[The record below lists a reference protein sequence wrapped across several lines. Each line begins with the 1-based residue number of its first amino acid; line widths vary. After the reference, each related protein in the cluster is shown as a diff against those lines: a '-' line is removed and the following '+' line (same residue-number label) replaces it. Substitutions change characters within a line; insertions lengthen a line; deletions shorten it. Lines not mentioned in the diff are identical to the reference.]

1 MTIFERAFSD
11 TEKAADS
18 TLNAVKS
25 TERLAK
31 ALQKAAKEGNI
42 NAIKKVCSNLKD
54 ALGSLN
60 QTVTN
65 AVETWP
71 FKDDEEEAYLRE
83 RYSKELQNIA
93 SEEGLKIHDEGDGRL
108 IAYPSIVHVLPG
120 DRTVR
125 IDRKKVATLR
135 PSRLTG
141 ILKEKQKKPPRF
153 KPDVFLE
160 ALHKAY
166 LLISRERTAT
176 LPVND
181 KAGPVKLLVEIYE
194 ALTLLPDSGR
204 EYDRTEFAKGIYLLD
219 VAKTTLRTKKGA
231 RVSFPSSTGTKRA
244 KDTFHFV
251 GSDGNRVTYSGIQ
264 FFRGA

>member
-1 MTIFERAFSD
+1 MTTFERAFSD
-11 TEKAADS
+11 TEKAADL

-42 NAIKKVCSNLKD
+42 NVIKKESLNLKD
-54 ALGSLN
+54 AMSLLN
-60 QTVTN
+60 QTIRNTL
-65 AVETWP
+65 ETWP
-71 FKDDEEEAYLRE
+71 FKDDEEEVYLRDH
-83 RYSKELQNIA
+83 YSRELEDIA
-93 SEEGLKIHDEGDGRL
+93 SEEGVKIHDEGDGKL
-108 IAYPSIVHVLPG
+108 ISYPSIVRVLPG
-120 DRTVR
+120 ERKVE

-135 PSRLTG
+135 PSHMTR

-166 LLISRERTAT
+166 LLISREQTAT
-176 LPVND
+176 LPIND

-219 VAKTTLRTKKGA
+219 VDKTTLRTKKGA

-264 FFRGA
+264 FSGGA

>member
-1 MTIFERAFSD
+1 MTTFERAFSD

-18 TLNAVKS
+18 TLNAVKDMEKL
-25 TERLAK
+25 TK
-31 ALQKAAKEGNI
+31 ALQKAAREGNI
-42 NAIKKVCSNLKD
+42 NAIKKACSNLKD
-54 ALGSLN
+54 AQGSFN
-60 QTVTN
+60 QIVAN

-83 RYSKELQNIA
+83 HYIKELHNAA
-93 SEEGLKIHDEGDGRL
+93 SEQGLNIYEGDGKL
-108 IAYPSIVHVLPG
+108 ISYPSIVHVLPG

-153 KPDVFLE
+153 KSGAFLE
-160 ALHKAY
+160 ALYKAY
-166 LLISRERTAT
+166 LLISREQTST
-176 LPVND
+176 LSIND
-181 KAGPVKLLVEIYE
+181 GTGPVKPLVEIYE
-194 ALTLLPDSGR
+194 ALTLLPDIGR

-219 VAKTTLRTKKGA
+219 ADKTFSTKKGVH
-231 RVSFPSSTGTKRA
+231 VSFPSSTGTKRA

-251 GSDGNRVTYSGIQ
+251 GPDGQRVTYYGIQ
-264 FFRGA
+264 FSGGA